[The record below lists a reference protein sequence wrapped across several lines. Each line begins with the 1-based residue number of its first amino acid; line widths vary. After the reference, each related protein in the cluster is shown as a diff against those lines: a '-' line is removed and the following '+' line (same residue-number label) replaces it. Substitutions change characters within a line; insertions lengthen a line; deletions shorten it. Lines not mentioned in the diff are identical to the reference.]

1 MRTIALLVCVIGLF
15 AVVYALN
22 NNDNNNIN
30 NNTRHNAYLQSPMST
45 VVSVGILG
53 VLTYLIY
60 TFLTGVFQQ
69 DRYVYM
75 GDRPRTHARTFIIE
89 RNGVALA

>member
-22 NNDNNNIN
+22 NNNNNNIN
-30 NNTRHNAYLQSPMST
+30 NNTQRNAYLQSPMST
-45 VVSVGILG
+45 VVSIGILG

-69 DRYVYM
+69 ERYVYM